1 MTELIEIGKQILNGG
16 GMAAFIGLLVVLAVP
31 SLRRKIFGNGMT
43 EEGEKQLADKMRA
56 NHFHDWADDIKD
68 IKDRVGNLE
77 SNVAQMKGEIGY
89 LKGLINGR

>member
-1 MTELIEIGKQILNGG
+1 MPPEFIEILKYLGSGAGFVGIFYLLVKT
-16 GMAAFIGLLVVLAVP
+16 GLL
-31 SLRRKIFGNGMT
+31 KMQIGGNGMSD
-43 EEGEKQLADKMRA
+43 GNMKQLADKMRA